1 MSTKPTSK
9 IQWHQIFAAFLQEL
23 LEPVGVKVNFDVPI
37 SPQPPEMDIILM
49 QQTDSLVWTEE
60 QKRYLPDGLRD
71 SLANH
76 APLELKYTEVVDGAA
91 IRQILMYDIAY
102 HRSHERDAVTIQSFL
117 VSAKTPHKETL
128 AEYGYHATEQ
138 AGVYR
143 SHNIFVQE
151 IPLLVLNELSNEPH
165 NVFFKLF
172 ASRKTAK
179 QAAVKGLRTWW
190 MTQLSISLYLFI
202 DGLLKLWLKGE
213 TIVKKTITAESI
225 REEGRRSLIASL
237 LPLLRNKE
245 LADFWTEMIP
255 EFQEARAQ
263 GELKGRLEGELK
275 GRVEGELKGRVE
287 GELKGRVEGE
297 LKGRVEGELKGRV
310 EARAEAEAKMW
321 RLAFKNIRQTL
332 AIRFGTSLE
341 QFDKRLQ
348 PLDLPTLERLN
359 ELAFTVENLAEF
371 EAALPPLP
379 EIN

>member
-297 LKGRVEGELKGRV
+297 LKGRVE
-310 EARAEAEAKMW
+310 ARAEAEAKMW